1 MANEIQEI
9 RYQVGE
15 AWKGT
20 YNVATVY
27 GNAAVVQ
34 DPTGL
39 SVYRSLKPGN
49 VGHPLTDTSWWF
61 CIINLSSI
69 KEAADS
75 IAATDAEVEAHEAA
89 RVSAEQQRV
98 SQETARVN
106 AETARIQAEQTRAS
120 QESARI
126 SQEQTRVNQEQ
137 VRVAQEETRRLAE
150 NSRLQAEEQR
160 VSKETQRVNAE
171 QQRALAEQNRVAAEQ
186 ERVNDELDRV
196 ANEQNRLQRAEQDH
210 QTAVQDNA
218 QMTALVERA
227 DADHVQA
234 AADHTTAVSDH
245 TTATADHTT
254 AAADH
259 TTAQADHTT
268 ATEDHTAS
276 VAATAAAN
284 EAAEN
289 ANALEERLLSGEVV
303 PAQAADIESWKDTSA
318 LVPYIHKTAQ
328 ETTGG
333 DISIRSDVQARL
345 DGIVPTSRRW
355 KATKLVACGTNLLR
369 QTSQTG
375 GIATTIG
382 TGIYFP
388 CPALTFGTYG
398 TAQENN
404 GVVFTDSDNAFL
416 TPTVYMK
423 RIADGVP
430 TSVTDGVQAQTV
442 SGQNGETFYV
452 NPASLSG
459 EAVYVIVSDI
469 TLASSC
475 AHIAWSGNGTPY
487 NYYIAPDAEA
497 PTNIEIALAS
507 LLTAIGNDGYL
518 TQVGGVGD
526 MLLYE
531 DNTHMRCTRR
541 NGRVQPT
548 WTTEAEEIEGTPTGN
563 YIHTATIGNMLSD
576 GAAELEADGTRLQVS
591 GTEVSYTD
599 QSDTATT
606 DYVLYNLATETSSVV
621 AVSPML
627 TVNDF
632 GLIVLLG
639 NDGTADTTIGYA
651 QGIADSVRALMTGG
665 YDEVNRVIAEA
676 LNALHADN
684 VRLAALVME
693 LEKKTTPLTSA
704 TAGAPSAANTPEG
717 WNADRYGPWQGWPAY
732 VGQEYIDTASQKLYK
747 ALAHTG
753 SVSDWV
759 VMN

>member
-1 MANEIQEI
+1 MANEIQELKF
-9 RYQVGE
+9 QVGE
-15 AWKGT
+15 AWKGV
-20 YNVATVY
+20 YDNATAY
-27 GNAAVVQ
+27 SLAAVVQ

-39 SVYRSLKPGN
+39 SVYRSLKSGN
-49 VGHPLTDTSWWF
+49 VGHPVTDSAWWF
-61 CIINLSSI
+61 RIIDMSSI
-69 KEAADS
+69 KAESDRIKALNDAIAADEALRVAAEELRQQKEAER
-75 IAATDAEVEAHEAA
+75 IAAETQRNEAEQARISDEQNRATKESQREANEQQ
-89 RVSAEQQRV
+89 RISAEQSRV
-98 SQETARVN
+98 TAESARV
-106 AETARIQAEQTRAS
+106 QAEQA
-120 QESARI
+120 
-126 SQEQTRVNQEQ
+126 
-137 VRVAQEETRRLAE
+137 
-150 NSRLQAEEQR
+150 
-160 VSKETQRVNAE
+160 
-171 QQRALAEQNRVAAEQ
+171 RALAETLRANAEDQRAANEQNRVAAEQ
-186 ERVNDELDRV
+186 QRIAAEQLRETKEAERQ
-196 ANEQNRLQRAEQDH
+196 ATFEQNEEERQETFEQNEVQRDAE
-210 QTAVQDNA
+210 
-218 QMTALVERA
+218 
-227 DADHVQA
+227 A
-234 AADHTTAVSDH
+234 AALQTK
-245 TTATADHTT
+245 
-254 AAADH
+254 
-259 TTAQADHTT
+259 
-268 ATEDHTAS
+268 
-276 VAATAAAN
+276 
-284 EAAEN
+284 
-289 ANALEERLLSGEVV
+289 LESGEVV
-303 PAQAADIESWKDTSA
+303 PALASDIKSWEDTNT

-333 DISIRSDVQARL
+333 DISIRSDVPARL

-369 QTSQTG
+369 PTSQAG
-375 GIATTIG
+375 GIATAIG

-404 GVVFTDSDNAFL
+404 GIVFTNSDNAFL

-452 NPASLSG
+452 NPASLAG
-459 EAVYVIVSDI
+459 EAVYVIVSGI

-487 NYYIAPDAEA
+487 NYYIAPDAAA
-497 PTNIEIALAS
+497 PANVEIALAS

-518 TQVGGVGD
+518 TQVGGLGD

-563 YIHTATIGNMLSD
+563 YIHTATIGDMLSD

-693 LEKKTTPLTSA
+693 LEKKTTPLTSD

-717 WNADRYGPWQGWPAY
+717 WNADRYGAWRGWPAY

>member
-1 MANEIQEI
+1 MNEQDIFEVRQTDVEIQEI
-9 RYQVGE
+9 FDQVPKNTKAIEDINDKLPAE
-15 AWKGT
+15 ASTDNPLADKEYVDG
-20 YNVATVY
+20 
-27 GNAAVVQ
+27 
-34 DPTGL
+34 
-39 SVYRSLKPGN
+39 K
-49 VGHPLTDTSWWF
+49 VG
-61 CIINLSSI
+61 
-69 KEAADS
+69 
-75 IAATDAEVEAHEAA
+75 AEKTRAEG
-89 RVSAEQQRV
+89 AEQTLQGNIDT
-98 SQETARVN
+98 ETQARQ
-106 AETARIQAEQTRAS
+106 QADQTLDGKIGSNTQAIANEQTRA
-120 QESARI
+120 EGA
-126 SQEQTRVNQEQ
+126 EQI
-137 VRVAQEETRRLAE
+137 LAE
-150 NSRLQAEEQR
+150 EI
-160 VSKETQRVNAE
+160 
-171 QQRALAEQNRVAAEQ
+171 
-186 ERVNDELDRV
+186 
-196 ANEQNRLQRAEQDH
+196 
-210 QTAVQDNA
+210 
-218 QMTALVERA
+218 
-227 DADHVQA
+227 
-234 AADHTTAVSDH
+234 
-245 TTATADHTT
+245 
-254 AAADH
+254 
-259 TTAQADHTT
+259 
-268 ATEDHTAS
+268 
-276 VAATAAAN
+276 
-284 EAAEN
+284 
-289 ANALEERLLSGEVV
+289 NALNQGLNNGEVV
-303 PAQAADIESWKDTSA
+303 PALAADIESWKDTNA

-369 QTSQTG
+369 QTSQAG

-404 GVVFTDSDNAFL
+404 GIVFTNASNAFL

-459 EAVYVIVSDI
+459 EAVYVIVSGI
-469 TLASSC
+469 TLDSSC

-487 NYYIAPDAEA
+487 NYYIAPDAAA
-497 PTNIEIALAS
+497 PANVEIALAS

-518 TQVGGVGD
+518 TQVGGLGD

-531 DNTHMRCTRR
+531 DQTHMRCTRR

-563 YIHTATIGNMLSD
+563 YIHTATIGDMLSD

-717 WNADRYGPWQGWPAY
+717 WNTDRYGAWRGWPAY

>member
-1 MANEIQEI
+1 MADQIQELKF
-9 RYQVGE
+9 QVGE
-15 AWKGT
+15 AWKGV
-20 YNVATVY
+20 YDNATAY
-27 GNAAVVQ
+27 SLAAVVQ

-39 SVYRSLKPGN
+39 SVYRSLKSGN
-49 VGHPLTDTSWWF
+49 VGHPVTDSAWWF
-61 CIINLSSI
+61 RIIDMSSI
-69 KEAADS
+69 KAENDRIKALNDAIAADEALRVAAEELRQQKEAER
-75 IAATDAEVEAHEAA
+75 IAAETQRDEAEQA
-89 RVSAEQQRV
+89 RISAEQNRATKESQREANEQQRISAEQSRV
-98 SQETARVN
+98 TAESARV
-106 AETARIQAEQTRAS
+106 QAEQA
-120 QESARI
+120 
-126 SQEQTRVNQEQ
+126 
-137 VRVAQEETRRLAE
+137 
-150 NSRLQAEEQR
+150 
-160 VSKETQRVNAE
+160 
-171 QQRALAEQNRVAAEQ
+171 RALAEALRANAEDQRAANEQNRVAAEQ
-186 ERVNDELDRV
+186 QRI
-196 ANEQNRLQRAEQDH
+196 ANEQARIEQEQQRETKEAERQ
-210 QTAVQDNA
+210 QTFVQS
-218 QMTALVERA
+218 
-227 DADHVQA
+227 QA
-234 AADHTTAVSDH
+234 ARQEAYE
-245 TTATADHTT
+245 
-254 AAADH
+254 
-259 TTAQADHTT
+259 QA
-268 ATEDHTAS
+268 
-276 VAATAAAN
+276 
-284 EAAEN
+284 EAARQETFEQNEVQRDAEASALQTKLEN
-289 ANALEERLLSGEVV
+289 GEVV
-303 PAQAADIESWKDTSA
+303 PALADDIKSWEDTNT
-318 LVPYIHKTAQ
+318 LVPYIQKTAQ

-345 DGIVPTSRRW
+345 DGIAPTSRRW

-369 QTSQTG
+369 PTSQAG
-375 GIATTIG
+375 GIATAIG

-404 GVVFTDSDNAFL
+404 GIVFTDSDHAFL

-452 NPASLSG
+452 NPASLAG
-459 EAVYVIVSDI
+459 EAVYVIVSGI

-497 PTNIEIALAS
+497 PANVEITLAS

-531 DNTHMRCTRR
+531 DKTHMRCTRR
-541 NGRVQPT
+541 NGRVQPA
-548 WTTEAEEIEGTPTGN
+548 WTTEAEEVEGTPTGN
-563 YIHTATIGNMLSD
+563 YIHTATIGAMLSD

-621 AVSPML
+621 DVSPML

-693 LEKKTTPLTSA
+693 LEKKTTPLTSD

-717 WNADRYGPWQGWPAY
+717 WNADRYGAWRGWPAC